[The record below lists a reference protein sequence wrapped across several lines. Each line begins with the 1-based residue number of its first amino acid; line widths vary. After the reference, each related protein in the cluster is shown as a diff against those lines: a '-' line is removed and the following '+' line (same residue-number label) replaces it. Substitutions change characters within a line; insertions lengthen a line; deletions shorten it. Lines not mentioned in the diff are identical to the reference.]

1 MSGRVS
7 ESSKRLARDR
17 AERIERSELADIKAL
32 MGIPAFR
39 RYAKRYLGICNVFQ
53 TTFTGSSETF
63 FREGKR
69 AVGTTMFGEIM
80 KVTPERFA
88 ELMAEK
94 MPEDESDP
102 DPDDTDD

>member
-1 MSGRVS
+1 MRIS
-7 ESSKRLARDR
+7 EQDRNRAQER
-17 AERIERSELADIKAL
+17 AERIERAELADIKAL

-94 MPEDESDP
+94 MPDDEHDHDP
-102 DPDDTDD
+102 DTDDDE

>member
-1 MSGRVS
+1 MRITDQDK
-7 ESSKRLARDR
+7 KRAQER
-17 AERIERSELADIKAL
+17 AERIERAELADIKAL

-94 MPEDESDP
+94 MPDDEPDP
-102 DPDDTDD
+102 DPDDNDD